1 MPRWKHLSARQ
12 ADAAIT
18 IQTALRMIIAPT
30 VLISNAPPRTT
41 WIPNAMNTAI
51 VATAI
56 AADSWAAQRLHK
68 SNPKPAIT
76 YAKPATKLN
85 QRTKGTILPTAAL
98 PSAPPNRVF
107 PPTIMV
113 TMPNVIATRAGI
125 AAQCGRRGVVLF
137 RTYAFAGASSVVNP
151 DLGVV
156 QCARYDAFCA
166 RAMDGRSRA
175 VLEIAALQ
183 TSTVDPKL
191 IACTPP
197 SSDGTPRW

>member
-1 MPRWKHLSARQ
+1 
-12 ADAAIT
+12 
-18 IQTALRMIIAPT
+18 MIIAPT

-41 WIPNAMNTAI
+41 WMPNAMNTAI
-51 VATAI
+51 VVTAI

-98 PSAPPNRVF
+98 SSAPPNRVF

-125 AAQCGRRGVVLF
+125 AAQRGRRGVVLF
-137 RTYAFAGASSVVNP
+137 RTCAFAGASSVVNP
-151 DLGVV
+151 ALGVV

-166 RAMDGRSRA
+166 RGNGRP
-175 VLEIAALQ
+175 IAGLSWKLPLQ

-191 IACTPP
+191 IAGTPP
-197 SSDGTPRW
+197 STGGTPRC